1 MKSETLPTVA
11 ITTGD
16 PAGIGPEVVL
26 KALTDRELLN
36 TARWL
41 VIGDAAI
48 LNMVGKQIGL
58 KPPDCI
64 AEDIE
69 QFSVRWACNKTGQQ
83 SAEPAQ
89 VCLLD
94 SHQLGPSEFTVGQLS
109 AACGSAA
116 LHYVRTAT
124 RLCLD
129 GQVDAMVTAP
139 LNKEAVSLTNQHFTG
154 HTEFIAD
161 LAEAPESRMLLVN
174 DHLRVIHVS
183 THCSLRNA
191 CELDTPRILRTIALG
206 NEALQSLGFARPR
219 IAVCGLNPHAG
230 ENGLFGSED
239 LELIVPA
246 IQSAQNMGMMCEGPF
261 PADTIFIQAVRGA
274 YDLVVAM
281 YHDQG
286 HVPMKLLD
294 FEHTINVSLGLPII
308 RTSVDH
314 GTAFDIA
321 GKNQADPSSMK
332 AAMKLA
338 VTMSLNQRKVGSNS
352 V

>member
-1 MKSETLPTVA
+1 MGNDALPTIA

-26 KALTDRELLN
+26 KALADQELLN
-36 TARWL
+36 TARWV

-48 LNMVGKQIGL
+48 LEMAGARIGL
-58 KPPDCI
+58 KRPDWAI
-64 AEDIE
+64 RDGNSLQRSDHSVAQISLIDARQIE
-69 QFSVRWACNKTGQQ
+69 PSQFAIGK
-83 SAEPAQ
+83 
-89 VCLLD
+89 
-94 SHQLGPSEFTVGQLS
+94 LS

-116 LHYVRTAT
+116 LEYVRTAT
-124 RLCLD
+124 QLCLD
-129 GQVDAMVTAP
+129 GQADAMVTAP
-139 LNKEAVSLTNQHFTG
+139 LNKEAVSLSGQNFTG
-154 HTEFIAD
+154 HTEFIAE
-161 LAEAPESRMLLVN
+161 LSEAAESRMLLVN
-174 DHLRVIHVS
+174 DRLRVIHVS
-183 THCSLRNA
+183 THCSLRSA
-191 CELDTPRILRTIALG
+191 CELHTSRILRTIQLG
-206 NEALQSLGFARPR
+206 HEALQSLGFAEPR

-239 LELIVPA
+239 LGIIVPA
-246 IQSAQNMGMMCEGPF
+246 IRSAQEMGLMCEGPF
-261 PADTIFIQAVRGA
+261 PADTIFIQAVRGS

-294 FEHTINVSLGLPII
+294 FENTINVSLGLPIV

-338 VTMSLNQRKVGSNS
+338 VTMSLNRRKIG
-352 V
+352 

>member
-1 MKSETLPTVA
+1 MKSEAIPTIA

-26 KALTDRELLN
+26 KALTDQELLN
-36 TARWL
+36 IARWV

-48 LNMVGKQIGL
+48 FDMIGERIGL
-58 KPPDCI
+58 KPPHGIVQDRGRI
-64 AEDIE
+64 AA
-69 QFSVRWACNKTGQQ
+69 QWSGYKAG
-83 SAEPAQ
+83 Q

-94 SHQLGPSEFTVGQLS
+94 LRQLEPIQFTIGKLS
-109 AACGSAA
+109 AACGRAA
-116 LHYVRTAT
+116 LEYVRTAT
-124 RLCLD
+124 QLCLD

-139 LNKEAVSLTNQHFTG
+139 LNKEAVTLTGQSFTG

-161 LAEAPESRMLLVN
+161 LSGATDSRMLLVN

-183 THCSLRNA
+183 THCPLRNA
-191 CELDTPRILRTIALG
+191 CELEPSRILRTIQLG
-206 NEALQSLGFARPR
+206 NEALQSLGFAEPR

-230 ENGLFGSED
+230 ENGLFGNED

-246 IQSAQNMGMMCEGPF
+246 IQSAQDMGLICEGPF
-261 PADTIFIQAVRGA
+261 PADTIFIKAVRGG

-321 GKNQADPSSMK
+321 GKNQADPSSLK

-338 VTMSLNQRKVGSNS
+338 ITMSLNRLKGCSAS

>member
-1 MKSETLPTVA
+1 M
-11 ITTGD
+11 
-16 PAGIGPEVVL
+16 
-26 KALTDRELLN
+26 
-36 TARWL
+36 
-41 VIGDAAI
+41 
-48 LNMVGKQIGL
+48 
-58 KPPDCI
+58 
-64 AEDIE
+64 
-69 QFSVRWACNKTGQQ
+69 
-83 SAEPAQ
+83 
-89 VCLLD
+89 CLLD
-94 SHQLGPSEFTVGQLS
+94 LHQLEVSQFTIGELS
-109 AACGSAA
+109 AVCGGAA
-116 LHYVRTAT
+116 IEYVRTAT
-124 RLCLD
+124 QLCL
-129 GQVDAMVTAP
+129 GGLADAMVTAP
-139 LNKEAVSLTNQHFTG
+139 LNKEAVALTDQHFTG

-183 THCSLRNA
+183 THCSLRSA
-191 CELDTPRILRTIALG
+191 CELDTHRILRTIQLG
-206 NEALQSLGFARPR
+206 NEALQSLGYRQPR

-246 IQSAQNMGMMCEGPF
+246 IQSAQNMGMTCEGPF

-286 HVPMKLLD
+286 HGPMKLLD

-338 VTMSLNQRKVGSNS
+338 VTMSLNQRKAGINS